1 VYKRQLLLFVLVCL
15 PFYLAFGADYS
26 QVDKQSATVPSTL
39 KTAPEIAA
47 YLTRNLTTPAEKAR
61 AIYYWISHNIRYDVS
76 QLATPR
82 VTYFAGE
89 RNLLNEVLQKRQ
101 GVCQHYAELFNAC
114 CKSVGIKSYIISGY
128 TKTND
133 KLGNLAHAWNA
144 VVIDGK
150 YYLID
155 ATWAA
160 GFVDNEKF
168 TAQFNDIYFMISP
181 NEFIKTHM
189 PFDPI
194 WQFLDNPI
202 LNTEFQSNDFSKL
215 KIPSNFN
222 FSDSIKVIAGLD
234 SLNVLLRENKR
245 IHNAGLANDLIRERV
260 SQNQQNIVNMKYNQA
275 VGEMNKAVESYNIYV
290 TNKNKQFNGTTMED
304 AKILELLSTARNHTE
319 SAESRIRFLNSD
331 NKTITKNISDIQLV
345 INQLKKNIDT
355 EDAFMKKYISTWK
368 PFRMLLFV
376 R

>member
-1 VYKRQLLLFVLVCL
+1 MKRILLFA
-15 PFYLAFGADYS
+15 LAFLPLSLVFGVDYS
-26 QVDKQSATVPSTL
+26 KVDKQSATVPSTL
-39 KTAPEIAA
+39 KSASEISA
-47 YLTRNLTTPAEKAR
+47 YLTRNLSTPTEKVR
-61 AIYYWISHNIRYDVS
+61 AIYYWISHNIRYDIS
-76 QLATPR
+76 QLATAR
-82 VTYFAGE
+82 VTYFSGE
-89 RNLLNEVLQKRQ
+89 RNLLNEVLQKRM

-114 CKSVGIKSYIISGY
+114 CKSAGIKSYVIAGY
-128 TKTND
+128 TKAD
-133 KLGNLAHAWNA
+133 GQMANLAHAWNA
-144 VVIDGK
+144 VVIAGK

-168 TAQFNDIYFMISP
+168 TAQFNDIYFLISP

-202 LNTEFQSNDFSKL
+202 LNKEFQSNDFSKL

-245 IHNAGLANDLIRERV
+245 IRNAGLTNDLIRERV

-275 VGEMNKAVESYNIYV
+275 VADMNKAVESYNIYV

-304 AKILELLSTARNHTE
+304 AKILELLSSARNHAE
-319 SAESRIRFLNSD
+319 SAESRVRFLNSD
-331 NKTITKNISDIQLV
+331 NPTISRNISDIQLA
-345 INQLKKNIDT
+345 IENLKKNIDT
-355 EDAFMKKYISTWK
+355 EDSFMKKYISTWK